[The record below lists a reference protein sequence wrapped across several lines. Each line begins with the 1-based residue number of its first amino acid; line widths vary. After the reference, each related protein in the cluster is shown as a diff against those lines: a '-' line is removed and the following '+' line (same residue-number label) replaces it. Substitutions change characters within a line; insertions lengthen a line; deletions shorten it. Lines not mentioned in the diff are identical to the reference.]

1 MVVGFLLCS
10 QNVLFAGFDRRFAIC
25 VKREDALETAVGKK
39 FDFIARTFEIL
50 FENSEVMRTSLV
62 ACNGYYSVVG
72 GICEDQSFDCM
83 TLFLSR
89 IPFLL
94 PLLGRSI
101 GCSVTSI
108 KTTSMSLSAFCI
120 DLLLGNA
127 KRPDFTNVSS
137 THITALPMADLLTP

>member
-1 MVVGFLLCS
+1 MV
-10 QNVLFAGFDRRFAIC
+10 FAGFDRRFAIG
-25 VKREDALETAVGKK
+25 VKSEYALKTAVGKK
-39 FDFIARTFEIL
+39 LDFVACAFEVL

-62 ACNGYYSVVG
+62 ACYCQYGVVG
-72 GICEDQSFDCM
+72 GICDDQRFDCV

-89 IPFLL
+89 VPFLL

-108 KTTSMSLSAFCI
+108 KTTSTSQSTFCMA
-120 DLLLGNA
+120 LLLGRA
-127 KRPDFTNVSS
+127 KSPDFTNVSS